1 MREAHPILVGGAW
14 IEDPHPTDTVKPINP
29 STGHEIGDEYP
40 VSGSETLHRIA
51 QHAAQVAEVLNA
63 TAPDRIALFLDT
75 HAGFIDERRSDIA
88 SMAHTE
94 TGLPRSPR
102 LVETEM
108 NRTIDQL
115 RQAAACVRSR
125 DWMRPRVDT
134 QNNLR
139 SMFEPLGAGVLVIGP
154 NNFPLAYNGAAG
166 GDFAAAI
173 AARNP
178 VIAKSHPLHP
188 GTSRMLAQCAHDA
201 VVATDLPKGTV
212 QFFYHCSPDDGLALI
227 RNPNVSAVGFTGSR
241 GAGLA
246 MKKAADETGTPIYL
260 ELSSINPV
268 FVLEHAVRDRGEAI
282 ADQIAESMLQASGQQ
297 CTSPGLIAL
306 RSSEYADQFIDQL
319 SSRLKQAS
327 PQVML
332 SHDGR
337 DGLDKAVQHNMN
349 CGAECLIGGRKID
362 DDAARYEHTL
372 LCTNASHFLEHHQEL
387 QEEMFGV
394 AALIILCDD
403 NDQFALIAEK
413 INGNLTGTIHH
424 SDCDAPVLKA
434 LTRPLR
440 LRVGRLIHNAVP
452 TGVHVSPATVHGGP
466 FPATGHPGF
475 TAVGLPTSIHRFCA
489 LRCYDRVSDD
499 QLPPE
504 LRDRNPTDEML
515 RYIDGKWT
523 RDDADE

>member
-1 MREAHPILVGGAW
+1 
-14 IEDPHPTDTVKPINP
+14 
-29 STGHEIGDEYP
+29 
-40 VSGSETLHRIA
+40 
-51 QHAAQVAEVLNA
+51 
-63 TAPDRIALFLDT
+63 
-75 HAGFIDERRSDIA
+75 
-88 SMAHTE
+88 
-94 TGLPRSPR
+94 
-102 LVETEM
+102 
-108 NRTIDQL
+108 
-115 RQAAACVRSR
+115 
-125 DWMRPRVDT
+125 
-134 QNNLR
+134 
-139 SMFEPLGAGVLVIGP
+139 
-154 NNFPLAYNGAAG
+154 
-166 GDFAAAI
+166 
-173 AARNP
+173 
-178 VIAKSHPLHP
+178 
-188 GTSRMLAQCAHDA
+188 
-201 VVATDLPKGTV
+201 
-212 QFFYHCSPDDGLALI
+212 
-227 RNPNVSAVGFTGSR
+227 
-241 GAGLA
+241 
-246 MKKAADETGTPIYL
+246 
-260 ELSSINPV
+260 
-268 FVLEHAVRDRGEAI
+268 
-282 ADQIAESMLQASGQQ
+282 
-297 CTSPGLIAL
+297 
-306 RSSEYADQFIDQL
+306 
-319 SSRLKQAS
+319 
-327 PQVML
+327 ML